1 MKYLNYHLWKG
12 EKMKKRKFISLYV
25 VVTMIPF
32 LLLIFPLFELV
43 NRPTPIILGLPFS
56 FFWVILWI
64 FITFVALIVLYL
76 IDPDKNEE
84 GDF

>member
-1 MKYLNYHLWKG
+1 
-12 EKMKKRKFISLYV
+12 MKKRKFISLYV

-64 FITFVALIVLYL
+64 FITFVALIVLYF

-84 GDF
+84 GGF